1 MRKPTMLIMF
11 PTKAM
16 AYTFYLDFFHNLIG
30 DRLVKKHG
38 HYKLEFE
45 NYDIILSGEDY
56 SDKLRGLEFTSAYVS
71 DFISKY
77 TVDNFILPN
86 CRMQR
91 ERINF
96 V

>member
-1 MRKPTMLIMF
+1 MRKPQLLIIF

-30 DRLVKKHG
+30 DNLVSREG
-38 HYKLEFE
+38 YNKLEFKTF
-45 NYDIILSGEDY
+45 DIILSGEACE
-56 SDKLRGLEFTSAYVS
+56 SLRGNQFIGAYVS
-71 DFISKY
+71 DFMSRDVVEQI
-77 TVDNFILPN
+77 VLPCCEN
-86 CRMQR
+86 KR